1 MSQRTTANAS
11 VIQAVKALKGEA
23 PRRRR
28 CRLLFQVSAI
38 PRGCG
43 ERTHLAWHPWD
54 GTRAQLEGLRASMAA
69 ALQTAAEPRI
79 VLHLAHDSVD
89 AGNAPRRDVTAGM
102 LGLAA

>member
-1 MSQRTTANAS
+1 
-11 VIQAVKALKGEA
+11 
-23 PRRRR
+23 
-28 CRLLFQVSAI
+28 
-38 PRGCG
+38 
-43 ERTHLAWHPWD
+43 
-54 GTRAQLEGLRASMAA
+54 MAA